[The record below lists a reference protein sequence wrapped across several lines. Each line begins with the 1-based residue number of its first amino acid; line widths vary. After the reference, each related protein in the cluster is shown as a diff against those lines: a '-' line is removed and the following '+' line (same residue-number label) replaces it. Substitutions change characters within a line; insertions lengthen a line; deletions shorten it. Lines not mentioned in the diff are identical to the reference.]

1 MTRQSAI
8 SRVLVLLLLT
18 AALGCQTTGGVRQS
32 TVSPAEQAGGAAKG
46 EVPLTLEGA
55 RDKTSYSLGLDI
67 GRDLKTQALELNLEP
82 LLQGV
87 RDGVKGDSYLLSD
100 AELETVRRA
109 FLKSRLAA
117 SAKALGPEAE
127 KNFREGEAFLQEN
140 AKKEGVKTLA
150 SGLQYRVLKSGQG
163 ATPGPEKNVKGHF
176 VVRSIDGKELESTR
190 KQEQPGVFPV
200 MGVIP
205 AWGEALQLM
214 KEGDTWELYAPS
226 YLAYGEKGVGKAV
239 GPFQTLIF
247 ELELI
252 AIH

>member
-1 MTRQSAI
+1 MIGKTAFARL
-8 SRVLVLLLLT
+8 LVLLLLP
-18 AALGCQTTGGVRQS
+18 AAFGCQTTRGVQLS
-32 TVSPAEQAGGAAKG
+32 TVSPAEQTGAAAKG
-46 EVPLTLEGA
+46 EVPLSLEGA
-55 RDKTSYSLGLDI
+55 KDKTSYSLGLDI
-67 GRDLKTQALELNLEP
+67 GRDLKTQAVELNLEP
-82 LLQGV
+82 LLRGV
-87 RDGVKGDSYLLSD
+87 RDGLKGDGYLLGD
-100 AELETVRRA
+100 AELESVRRA

-190 KQEQPGVFPV
+190 KQEPGVFPV

>member
-18 AALGCQTTGGVRQS
+18 AAFGCQTTRGVQLS
-32 TVSPAEQAGGAAKG
+32 TVSPAEQTAAAKG
-46 EVPLTLEGA
+46 EVPLTLDGA
-55 RDKTSYSLGLDI
+55 KDKTSYSLGLDI

-190 KQEQPGVFPV
+190 KQEPGVFPV

-205 AWGEALQLM
+205 AWSEALQLM